1 MQHFL
6 FHRCKFILFK
16 IGGTIAMTV
25 YENIKKYAKK
35 RNMNLQDVALKA
47 GLSKNMIYQYNKGKN
62 PSLETLTK
70 IAEILGV
77 SYNDLAGDNSTINI
91 KSKKID
97 IKDAMQDDYTV
108 MSYGGRE
115 IPPEELEMIRRIL
128 DGGK

>member
-1 MQHFL
+1 
-6 FHRCKFILFK
+6 
-16 IGGTIAMTV
+16 MTV

-70 IAEILGV
+70 IAGILGV
-77 SYNDLAGDNSTINI
+77 SYNDLAGDNSTGNTNT
-91 KSKKID
+91 KPKKVD
-97 IKDAMQDDYTV
+97 IKDVMQDDYTV

>member
-1 MQHFL
+1 
-6 FHRCKFILFK
+6 
-16 IGGTIAMTV
+16 
-25 YENIKKYAKK
+25 
-35 RNMNLQDVALKA
+35 MNLQDVAIKA

-70 IAEILGV
+70 IASILGV
-77 SYNDLAGDNSTINI
+77 SYDDLVGKSTQ
-91 KSKKID
+91 SKPVSSTKEMD
-97 IKDAMQDDYTV
+97 IKQGMQDNYTV

>member
-1 MQHFL
+1 
-6 FHRCKFILFK
+6 
-16 IGGTIAMTV
+16 MTV

-77 SYNDLAGDNSTINI
+77 SYNDLAGDNSAINA
-91 KSKKID
+91 KTKKVD

-108 MSYGGRE
+108 MSYGGRK